1 MVPYVP
7 LWSPAKI
14 GGKKYTMEQQTTSIV
29 KKYGGLEF
37 VDLIF
42 TISLNRVD
50 NNVSVISG
58 K

>member
-1 MVPYVP
+1 
-7 LWSPAKI
+7 
-14 GGKKYTMEQQTTSIV
+14 MEQQTTSIV